1 MPNKN
6 EVNIGDLVIVK
17 TSEHFYIVDVSHID
31 ESELRG
37 RYKTI
42 YDTVE
47 RPQKWDAGGCHGM
60 FDEYELVDILYHGP
74 ITIKDNV
81 LWCGNEVVGVRKTD
95 YIANCNGYM
104 YVEQYIKAN
113 K

>member
-1 MPNKN
+1 MNKN
-6 EVNIGDLVIVK
+6 EINIGDLVIVK
-17 TSEHFYIVDVSHID
+17 TSEHLYIVEVSYI
-31 ESELRG
+31 EGELRG

-42 YDTVE
+42 IDTVD
-47 RPQKWDAGGCHGM
+47 RPQQWDAGGCHGM
-60 FDEYELVDILYHGP
+60 FDEYELVEILYKGP

-81 LWCGNEVVGVRKTD
+81 LWFGNEVVGVRQAD
-95 YIANCNGYM
+95 HIANCNGYM